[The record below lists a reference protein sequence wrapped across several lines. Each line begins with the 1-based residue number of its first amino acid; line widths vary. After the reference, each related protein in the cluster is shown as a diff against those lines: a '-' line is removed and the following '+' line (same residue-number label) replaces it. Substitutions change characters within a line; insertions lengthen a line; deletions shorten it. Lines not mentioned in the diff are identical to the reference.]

1 MKDPQT
7 LIWIILGFFW
17 FLIGCA
23 GSSLA
28 SKRNRNQPLWFAN
41 CILSGLFGLLVVA
54 CSTTLDYDEET
65 DSTEPDILGWIVL
78 VVSIIIFGLCIKY
91 GYMEYKSYHDQMY
104 WNSYFMLMK

>member
-1 MKDPQT
+1 MDNPQT
-7 LIWIILGFFW
+7 LLLIILGFFW

-28 SKRNRNQPLWFAN
+28 SKRNRNPPLWFAI
-41 CILSGLFGLLVVA
+41 CVLSGLFGLLVVA

-65 DSTEPDILGWIVL
+65 DYSEPDVLGWIIL
-78 VVSIIIFGLCIKY
+78 VISIIIFAVAIKY
-91 GYMEYKSYHDQMY
+91 GYMEYKAYRDQMY